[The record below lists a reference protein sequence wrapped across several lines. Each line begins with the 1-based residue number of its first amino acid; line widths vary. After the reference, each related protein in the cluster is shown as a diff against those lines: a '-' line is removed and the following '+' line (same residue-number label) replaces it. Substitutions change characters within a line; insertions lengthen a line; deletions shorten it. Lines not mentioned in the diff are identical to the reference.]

1 MYQIQSNDL
10 PAIFSDPSV
19 FHRMVHEF
27 REMQRRYAAHPVSEK
42 PKFHLWG
49 AQLRL
54 IRDPRHDELY
64 S

>member
-1 MYQIQSNDL
+1 MYQIQSSDL
-10 PAIFSDPSV
+10 PAVLSDPSV

-27 REMQRRYAAHPVSEK
+27 REMQRRYAAHHAAEK
-42 PKFHLWG
+42 PKVYLWG

-54 IRDPRHDELY
+54 IRDPGHPELY